1 MIILFIN
8 TKSLVQK
15 LILKAGRLFI
25 CILNCHVIFWYSNK
39 SKTNVNVSNI
49 VSYKSIAL

>member
-25 CILNCHVIFWYSNK
+25 CILNCHVIFG
-39 SKTNVNVSNI
+39 
-49 VSYKSIAL
+49 IAIKAKRMLMYQI